1 MDAFDSFDLQELK
14 LVYRVLQG
22 RLMDEPEL
30 MDAGFLTDL
39 QSHLQDRA
47 RADNVDVGDHAAWM
61 SWLSS
66 KPSRGRKRG

>member
-1 MDAFDSFDLQELK
+1 MDAFDTFDVQELK

-22 RLMDEPEL
+22 QLMEETEL

-47 RADNVDVGDHAAWM
+47 RADGVDVGDHAAWM
-61 SWLSS
+61 AWLSR
-66 KPSRGRKRG
+66 KPSRGLKLV